1 MNRMAGGRL
10 LSARTG
16 IESLVTATV
25 ATVLALLVFGPIW
38 SRLTGP
44 LGNGDMLAT
53 YVNADNWNGYAFGV
67 TTHYG
72 FPLGMN
78 LNYSPGI
85 DITEN
90 SFARLVDVISGSP
103 FLGINLLLLLSFPLV
118 AVLAYLLLRMVSRG
132 GPVAIALATAFSMIP
147 YHFGR
152 GLGHTYLATLYSG
165 VTGLML
171 AFLVGLGF
179 LPRILQQGSRGRRL
193 ANLGLVTALVLVT
206 AWSGLYYAAF
216 ALILGLAAVLW
227 RIVQGDR
234 WRAVLAGAAP
244 VISVGVL
251 AVLGFVPGLLAV
263 VGSPPSA
270 PLSVRMPIES
280 VTFAGNVAMALI
292 PAPISQL
299 PGMWRYNE
307 AVYAAIG
314 AAPQLENTA
323 LTNFGTWVSS
333 ACLLAFLVGWI
344 VRARTDRPATSSL
357 PFIGYLITVVLLFFI
372 PWGLNYLVAGTITAQ
387 VRAWNRLLPI
397 LLLLF
402 IAGGMAAIARTRL
415 GRTGPAS
422 IGVAL
427 AILVVVV
434 VEQVLPFR
442 AAYAQGAADGTA
454 AMTEAREY
462 AEAVN
467 AAVPAR
473 CGVLQLPYVVYPEQG
488 PMPPDLND
496 YEHFIHAL
504 VNDDKDFSYGAVKN
518 TEAAI
523 PLADLGNRQSPEQ
536 VAHLVDLG
544 FCGIHLDHRGFTDR
558 AWTWLTNDMTAQFGP
573 PVATGKDGLWA
584 FYALPGSDGQGR
596 G

>member
-1 MNRMAGGRL
+1 MTGAATERL
-10 LSARTG
+10 LSARTA
-16 IESLVTATV
+16 IEALVTAAV
-25 ATVLALLVFGPIW
+25 STVLTLLVFGPIW
-38 SRLTGP
+38 SQLDGP

-53 YVNADNWNGYAFGV
+53 YVNADNWNGYAFGL

-85 DITEN
+85 DITDN
-90 SFARLVDVISGSP
+90 SFARLVDVVSGSP
-103 FLGINLLLLLSFPLV
+103 FLGINLLLFLSFPLV
-118 AVLAYLLLRMVSRG
+118 AVLAYLLLRIVSRG
-132 GPVAIALATAFSMIP
+132 GPIAIALAIAFSMIP

-165 VTGLML
+165 VTGLLL
-171 AFLVGLGF
+171 AFLIGLGF
-179 LPRILQQGSRGRRL
+179 LPRILQQGGRGRRV
-193 ANLGLVTALVLVT
+193 ANLALVAVLVVVT

-216 ALILGLAAVLW
+216 ALILGSAAVLW
-227 RIVQGDR
+227 RIAKGDG
-234 WRAVLAGAAP
+234 WRALLAGAAP
-244 VISVGVL
+244 VASIGIL

-263 VGSPPSA
+263 VGSPPSQ

-280 VTFAGNVAMALI
+280 VTFAGNLAMALI

-307 AVYAAIG
+307 SVYAAIG

-323 LTNFGTWVSS
+323 LTNFGTWVTS
-333 ACLLAFLVGWI
+333 ACLLVFLIGWI
-344 VRARTDRPATSSL
+344 VRARTGRPATSPL

-372 PWGLNYLVAGTITAQ
+372 PWGLNYLVAGTLTAQ

-402 IAGGMAAIARTRL
+402 VAGAMAAISHTRL
-415 GRTGPAS
+415 GRLGPGS
-422 IGVAL
+422 VVVAV
-427 AILVVVV
+427 AILAVVT

-442 AAYAQGAADGTA
+442 AAYAQGAADGSA
-454 AMTEAREY
+454 AVTKARAY
-462 AEAVN
+462 ADAVN
-467 AAVPAR
+467 AAVPEV

-488 PMPPDLND
+488 LMEPELND
-496 YEHFIHAL
+496 YEHFIHPL
-504 VNDDKDFSYGAVKN
+504 VNAGKNFSYGAVKY
-518 TEAAI
+518 TEAAA
-523 PLADLGNRQSPEQ
+523 PLADLGNRQSPDQ
-536 VAHLVDLG
+536 VARLVDMG
-544 FCGIHLDHRGFTDR
+544 FCGIHLDHRGFTDK

-573 PVATGKDGLWA
+573 PVATGMDGAWA
-584 FYALPGSDGQGR
+584 FYALPGPVGQGE